1 MLGKIRNAI
10 GRGQTNASEV
20 AEAGKVQD
28 SVKYARR
35 GLESAPTPWNMGNN
49 KILVAPLPNGPTLMT
64 DKHVAGLRIVA
75 ERACHEAKNAKEG
88 YGHIRTIS
96 KALTETKIEHDKT
109 VAQVAQD
116 TCKQAQSQHQVAAV
130 FEGLRMPYMSMTQNL
145 TAARDQGNFAQ
156 EAIRNY
162 DSYVAELVGVA

>member
-1 MLGKIRNAI
+1 
-10 GRGQTNASEV
+10 
-20 AEAGKVQD
+20 
-28 SVKYARR
+28 
-35 GLESAPTPWNMGNN
+35 
-49 KILVAPLPNGPTLMT
+49 MT
-64 DKHVAGLRIVA
+64 DQQLAGLRVVA
-75 ERACHEAKNAKEG
+75 QRVAHEANNAKEG

-96 KALTETKIEHDKT
+96 KGLTETKINHDKT

-116 TCKQAQSQHQVAAV
+116 TCKQAASQHQVAQV
-130 FEGLRMPYMSMTQNL
+130 FEALRPEYMTMTHNL